1 MQINETVNEGLKRE
15 FTVLVQ
21 ADELERRIVAEL
33 DRLKQQIRMPGF
45 RPGKVP
51 ASLIRKLHG
60 QAVEGQVLENTIQET
75 TRQLLD
81 DKAIRPATQPNIEVT
96 KFESGTDLEYTVAL
110 EVLPDIESPDFSDL
124 KLEKLVA
131 PVADDAV
138 DDMLTRLAG
147 QQKSFKAAA
156 KTRKAKSGDA
166 VVIDFVGK
174 LGDEAFEGGS
184 AEDFQLELGSGS
196 FIPGF
201 EEQLEGVK
209 AGDEVAVNVTFPKD
223 YGADELAGKDAVFEV
238 KVKEVK
244 VAEEAKVDDDLAK
257 NLGLD
262 DLAALKDVLRQQIER
277 EHGQMSRAHLKRQLL
292 DALAERHHFEVP
304 AGMVDAEFE
313 QIWQTLLSQSNEEER
328 KALEENDA
336 EKADY
341 RAIAERRVR
350 LGLLLAQVGQDNKV
364 EVRQEEVNRLIA
376 QEAQRFPGQEQQV
389 FEFYRKNPGAM
400 AQLRAPLY
408 EDKVVD
414 FVLELATVTEKQV
427 DRAALESALE
437 EDEAR
442 TEAQAAD
449 AEKPKKKAAA
459 KKTKAKATATDAD
472 ADDADEK
479 PKKKAAA
486 KKAKAK
492 EDE

>member
-15 FTVLVQ
+15 FTVLVE
-21 ADELERRIVAEL
+21 AGELEQRVTAEL
-33 DRLKQQIRMPGF
+33 NRLRGQIRMPGF

-60 QAVEGQVLENTIQET
+60 PAIEGQVLESTIQET
-75 TRQLLD
+75 TSKLLD
-81 DKAIRPATQPNIEVT
+81 EKALRPATQPNIEVT
-96 KFESGTDLEYTVAL
+96 KFESGSDLEYKVAL
-110 EVLPDIESPDFSDL
+110 EVLPQIESPEFSGL
-124 KLEKLVA
+124 ELEKLVA
-131 PVADDAV
+131 DVADEAIGDL
-138 DDMLTRLAG
+138 LTRLAA

-166 VVIDFVGK
+166 LLIDFVGK
-174 LGDEAFEGGS
+174 VDGEAFEGGS
-184 AEDFQLELGSGS
+184 AEGFQLELGSGR

-209 AGDEVAVNVTFPKD
+209 SGDEIAVNVTFPED
-223 YGADELAGKDAVFEV
+223 YGAKELAGKAAVFDV
-238 KVKEVK
+238 TVKEVQ

-262 DLAALKDVLRQQIER
+262 DLAGLKDVLKRQIEQ
-277 EHGQMSRAHLKRQLL
+277 EQAQMSRAHLKRQLL

-304 AGMVDAEFE
+304 QSMVEAEFQ
-313 QIWQTLLSQSNEEER
+313 QIWQTLLSQSSEDER
-328 KALEENDA
+328 KELEENEG

-376 QEAQRFPGQEQQV
+376 QEAQRFPGQEKQV
-389 FEFYRKNPGAM
+389 FEFYRKNANAM

-414 FVLELATVTEKQV
+414 FVLELAKVTEKKV
-427 DRAALESALE
+427 DRAALEAALE
-437 EDEAR
+437 ADEAR
-442 TEAQAAD
+442 TEAAPEAD
-449 AEKPKKKAAA
+449 KKPAPKKKAAA
-459 KKTKAKATATDAD
+459 KAKKDGEAEGEAA
-472 ADDADEK
+472 EK
-479 PKKKAAA
+479 PKKAKA
-486 KKAKAK
+486 AKAK
-492 EDE
+492 KDDGEA